1 MKSTWSLERGAN
13 VRSKSGGV
21 EFSVWAPNAKQV
33 SVELVGSTEPQV
45 HALQRQD
52 DDVFSGV
59 IATAAAGSDY
69 MYRLDGGDGRPDPV
83 SRFQPEGVHGPSR
96 VINPHAFKWTDKT
109 WRGIPMAELVIYE
122 LHIGTFTD
130 DGTFEAAIARLD
142 DLKELGVTAIEI
154 MPVAQ
159 FPGARNW
166 GYDGVQPFAVQ
177 NTYGGPDGLRALVNA
192 AHERGLAVVLD
203 VVYNH
208 IGPEGNYLGEYG
220 PYFTET
226 YKTPWG
232 PAVNYDGADSDGVRR
247 FVIDNA
253 LYWVTEFHI
262 DALRLD
268 AIHGIYDFGARHILA
283 ELAAVVRR
291 QGKALKRTVLVIG
304 ESDLNDPRVVRPVK
318 AGGYALDG
326 QWSDDLHHAIHS
338 ALTKEVSGYYSDFG
352 GITPIATALSRRFVY
367 DGTRSA
373 YRRRRHGAPSVD
385 VPGDRFVVCI
395 QNHDQIGNR
404 AFGDRLSA
412 TLTFEQLKLAASLML
427 LSPYVPLL
435 FMGEEYGEKRPF
447 QYFVSH
453 GDEKLVDAVR
463 KGRREEFKAFGW
475 GDEVPDPQSEDTFVN
490 SRLDRS
496 VATREPHSRIRALY
510 GELLALRR
518 QEIAL
523 HPGAAQVA
531 ASADEATSV
540 ITLHL
545 RANEGAEVFSAFN
558 LSAESQQVTL
568 PITDPGGWQLA
579 FSTNE
584 VRFGGNDS
592 PDAAAD
598 DCTLPRWS
606 ARAWRRASREAN

>member
-1 MKSTWSLERGAN
+1 MKATWSLERGAN

-33 SVELVGSTEPQV
+33 SVELVGSTEPRV
-45 HALQRQD
+45 YALQRQD

-59 IATAAAGSDY
+59 IATAAAGLDY
-69 MYRLDGGDGRPDPV
+69 RYRLDGGEGRPDPV

-96 VINPHAFKWTDKT
+96 VVDPRSFRWTDKA
-109 WRGIPMAELVIYE
+109 WRGIPMADLVIYE
-122 LHIGTFTD
+122 IHIGTFTD
-130 DGTFEAAIARLD
+130 EGTFEAAIPHLD
-142 DLKELGVTAIEI
+142 ALKAMGVTAIEI

-177 NTYGGPDGLRALVNA
+177 NTYGGPDGLRTLVNA
-192 AHERGLAVVLD
+192 AHERGVAVVLD

-226 YKTPWG
+226 YRTPWG
-232 PAVNYDGADSDGVRR
+232 PAVNYDGAESDGVRR

-268 AIHGIYDFGARHILA
+268 AIHGIYDFGAQHILA
-283 ELAAVVRR
+283 ELAEAVRR

-318 AGGYALDG
+318 AGGYGLDG
-326 QWSDDLHHAIHS
+326 QWSDDFHHAVHS

-352 GITPIATALSRRFVY
+352 GITPIATALSHRFVY
-367 DGTRSA
+367 NGARSA

-385 VPGDRFVVCI
+385 VPGDRFVICI

-404 AFGDRLSA
+404 AFGDRLAA

-453 GDEKLVDAVR
+453 DDEKLVDAVR

-475 GDEVPDPQSEDTFVN
+475 GDEVSDPQSRDTFVN

-496 VATREPHSRIRALY
+496 VATRAPHSHMRALY

-518 QEIAL
+518 LEMAL
-523 HPGAAQVA
+523 HPGVAQVA

-545 RANEGAEVFSAFN
+545 RSKEGAEVFSAFN
-558 LSAESQQVTL
+558 LSDESRQVIF
-568 PITDPGGWQLA
+568 PIQDPGGWQLM

-584 VRFGGNDS
+584 ERFGGDDS
-592 PDAAAD
+592 PDADANHPA
-598 DCTLPRWS
+598 LPPWS
-606 ARAWRRASREAN
+606 ARAWRRTSGEAN